1 MKQKTR
7 AALDAYYREGGSW
20 AADRE
25 ARLDRSQRLA
35 WIIAAVA
42 VAVALVVA
50 IALVVMLPL
59 KTVETRTL
67 LVDRQTGY
75 VQQLSPINPDKIAPD
90 TALTQA
96 FLVQYVIARESFD
109 IDALQHNYRHV
120 VLWSEG
126 RARSRYIAAVQASN
140 PESPLASLP
149 RSTLVE
155 TRVKSVSPLGTGSA
169 LVRFETQRRDAGGQT
184 APAQHWVAVIR
195 YRYAGEPMKL
205 EDRFINPLGFTVS
218 HYARNAE
225 ALPAPAPVTAAPVGA
240 AQAAAPSPLAAT
252 PAPTPAAQVAR

>member
-1 MKQKTR
+1 MKHKTR

-25 ARLDRSQRLA
+25 ARLDRSQRTA
-35 WIIAAVA
+35 WIIAIVA
-42 VAVALVVA
+42 VVVALALA

-59 KTVETRTL
+59 KTIETRTL
-67 LVDRQTGY
+67 LVDRQTGH
-75 VQQLSPINPDKIAPD
+75 VQQVSPVNPEKIAPD
-90 TALTQA
+90 TALTQS

-109 IDALQHNYRHV
+109 IDALQHNYRRV

-126 RARSRYIAAVQASN
+126 RARSRYIASVQASN

-155 TRVKSVSPLGTGSA
+155 TRIKSVSPLGTGSA
-169 LVRFETQRRDAGGQT
+169 LVRFETQRRDASGQT

-205 EDRFINPLGFTVS
+205 EDRYINPLGFTVS

-225 ALPAPAPVTAAPVGA
+225 APPPPVPAA
-240 AQAAAPSPLAAT
+240 AQAAAPSPLATAPAATPT
-252 PAPTPAAQVAR
+252 PAPQVAR

>member
-1 MKQKTR
+1 MKQTTR

-25 ARLDRSQRLA
+25 ARLDRSQRTA
-35 WIIAAVA
+35 WIIAAIA
-42 VAVALVVA
+42 VVVALVLA

-75 VQQLSPINPDKIAPD
+75 VQQLNPVNPDKIAPD
-90 TALTQA
+90 TALTQS

-109 IDALQHNYRHV
+109 IDALQHNYRRA

-126 RARSRYIAAVQASN
+126 RARSRYIASVQASN
-140 PESPLASLP
+140 PDSPLASLP

-169 LVRFETQRRDAGGQT
+169 LVRFETQRRDANGQT

-218 HYARNAE
+218 HYARNPE
-225 ALPAPAPVTAAPVGA
+225 TPPAPAPATVQA
-240 AQAAAPSPLAAT
+240 AQAGAPSPLAVT
-252 PAPTPAAQVAR
+252 PAPTPAPTAQVTR

>member
-1 MKQKTR
+1 MKQTTR

-25 ARLDRSQRLA
+25 ARLDRSQRTA

-42 VAVALVVA
+42 VVTALVMA

-75 VQQLSPINPDKIAPD
+75 VQQLNPVNPDKIAPD
-90 TALTQA
+90 TALTQS
-96 FLVQYVIARESFD
+96 FLAQYVIARESFD
-109 IDALQHNYRHV
+109 IDALQHNYRRA

-126 RARSRYIAAVQASN
+126 RARSRYIASVQASN
-140 PESPLASLP
+140 PDSPLASLP
-149 RSTLVE
+149 RSSLIE

-169 LVRFETQRRDAGGQT
+169 LVRFETQRRDASGQT

-218 HYARNAE
+218 HYARNPE
-225 ALPAPAPVTAAPVGA
+225 TP
-240 AQAAAPSPLAAT
+240 
-252 PAPTPAAQVAR
+252 PAPTPASVQAAQAGAPSQLAPSPSPAPTAQVAR

>member
-25 ARLDRSQRLA
+25 ARLDRSQRIA

-42 VAVALVVA
+42 VAVALVASIA
-50 IALVVMLPL
+50 ILTMLPL

-75 VQQLSPINPDKIAPD
+75 VQQLNPVNPEKIAPD
-90 TALTQA
+90 TALTQS

-109 IDALQHNYRHV
+109 IDALQHNYRRA

-126 RARSRYIAAVQASN
+126 RARSRYISSVQASN

-149 RSTLVE
+149 RSSVVE
-155 TRVKSVSPLGTGSA
+155 TRVKSVSPLGAGSA
-169 LVRFETQRRDAGGQT
+169 LVRFETQRHDAGGQT

-225 ALPAPAPVTAAPVGA
+225 ALPAPAPAAVTAG
-240 AQAAAPSPLAAT
+240 QAATPSPLAVT
-252 PAPTPAAQVAR
+252 PAPSPSAQVTR

>member
-25 ARLDRSQRLA
+25 ARLDRSQRTA
-35 WIIAAVA
+35 WIIAAIA
-42 VAVALVVA
+42 VAVALIASIA
-50 IALVVMLPL
+50 IVVMLPL

-75 VQQLSPINPDKIAPD
+75 VQQLNPVNPEKIAPD
-90 TALTQA
+90 TALTQS

-109 IDALQHNYRHV
+109 IDALQHNYRRA

-126 RARSRYIAAVQASN
+126 RARSRYIASVQASN

-149 RSTLVE
+149 RSTTVE
-155 TRVKSVSPLGTGSA
+155 TRVKSVSPLGAGSA

-225 ALPAPAPVTAAPVGA
+225 ALSAPAPAAVTAV
-240 AQAAAPSPLAAT
+240 QATTPSPLAS
-252 PAPTPAAQVAR
+252 PSPSPTAQVAR

>member
-25 ARLDRSQRLA
+25 ARLDRSQRIA
-35 WIIAAVA
+35 WMIAATA
-42 VAVALVVA
+42 IMVALVASIA
-50 IALVVMLPL
+50 IIVMLPL

-67 LVDRQTGY
+67 LVDRQTGH
-75 VQQLSPINPDKIAPD
+75 VQQLSPLNAETIAPD
-90 TALTQA
+90 TALTQS

-109 IDALQHNYRHV
+109 IDALQHNYRRA

-149 RSTLVE
+149 RSSVVE
-155 TRVKSVSPLGTGSA
+155 TRVKSVSPLSPGSA

-225 ALPAPAPVTAAPVGA
+225 ALPAPAAGVQTTAQSPL
-240 AQAAAPSPLAAT
+240 AAAPSPLAPVT
-252 PAPTPAAQVAR
+252 R